1 MRTLWNK
8 AKRIGALALAAAM
21 LAGTLAMPVY
31 AAYDPTYLAD
41 WEAVWN
47 SDGDKTQSYLNMIQ
61 KYPNGTDAYFW
72 YVNEYYSNW
81 WNGYAEY
88 QPEMFP
94 ELIGY
99 LNKLI
104 SLDDITDNPYTAR
117 WDDGPDGY
125 WVDPDGYERNYT
137 LDAVSQ
143 KADFEMWTQGHQ
155 EQTANAEQEYLDQW
169 DRDVRAEVTDRAQTL
184 AKEKQFFLSRGYT
197 AEEAAEYAQEDL
209 AEAETALNQTIPAYR
224 KELEAIRSWYNNGQN
239 SFKVGVYSDT
249 EGQGSL
255 SVNGGMWDTALNLY
269 TNTGSIRISTSKQ
282 IRGIQRKLNSMTIFV
297 PKGTSVTTEATSGRS
312 YGEGFM
318 IWKEDYTAK
327 TGPGII
333 AESYGRYNG
342 DCYQIFVVG
351 V

>member
-88 QPEMFP
+88 QPEMVP

-137 LDAVSQ
+137 LDAVSR

-224 KELEAIRSWYNNGQN
+224 KELEAIRSACAQLSSWRLDGCELYVTLEPCPMCAGAMVNARIGKVWYGAKNPKAGCC
-239 SFKVGVYSDT
+239 
-249 EGQGSL
+249 GSVL
-255 SVNGGMWDTALNLY
+255 SLF
-269 TNTGSIRISTSKQ
+269 Q
-282 IRGIQRKLNSMTIFV
+282 
-297 PKGTSVTTEATSGRS
+297 
-312 YGEGFM
+312 EGFNHRPEVYGGVLGAECAKVLHSFFRPCG
-318 IWKEDYTAK
+318 KEKDL
-327 TGPGII
+327 I
-333 AESYGRYNG
+333 
-342 DCYQIFVVG
+342 
-351 V
+351 